1 MHHLSPTKTAL
12 AVGVFLGS
20 WHLIWS
26 LLVAL
31 NWGQPLYDFIL
42 WAHMI
47 HLQLT
52 IGPFVL
58 VAATVLV
65 VVTFLIGCAI
75 GYVFAVIW
83 NWFHRATTA

>member
-12 AVGVFLGS
+12 AVGVFLGG

-47 HLQLT
+47 HLQLI
-52 IGPFVL
+52 IGPFDFL
-58 VAATVLV
+58 AATVLV
-65 VVTFLIGCAI
+65 AVTFLFGCAI
-75 GYVFAVIW
+75 GYVFAAIW
-83 NWFHRATTA
+83 NWLHRAPTT